1 MNWSP
6 NEAHNTKEK
15 FSVPVKLTR
24 NNMFNRVIQV
34 RRQKAL
40 SIGNSIVKHFSMSL
54 VIFVLYSSFCRR
66 NKHLGLQLSSQFQMK
81 TLKCWHVCRMDNLIL
96 IHLPLIYFPQT
107 LWFVWVFSKFTTWM
121 LIFPQFTFLTH
132 QWGHLTLLFPVWRW
146 GWAKPSFCSQ
156 KRERGELKRAIHRSW
171 FYQLPLT
178 VPQGMIPIVPGEQ
191 GLNAGG
197 SNTRNSQRIHK
208 ADKVITHSHGA
219 KGWHFPWLR
228 HGQLTYH
235 MVSEAVCAIIWK
247 SDKKRKEGTPA
258 LSSCHIK

>member
-34 RRQKAL
+34 GRQKAL

-132 QWGHLTLLFPVWRW
+132 QWGHLALLFPVWRW

-156 KRERGELKRAIHRSW
+156 KREVSSRERFIDPDFINFLWLSLRTW
-171 FYQLPLT
+171 FP
-178 VPQGMIPIVPGEQ
+178 
-191 GLNAGG
+191 
-197 SNTRNSQRIHK
+197 
-208 ADKVITHSHGA
+208 
-219 KGWHFPWLR
+219 
-228 HGQLTYH
+228 
-235 MVSEAVCAIIWK
+235 
-247 SDKKRKEGTPA
+247 
-258 LSSCHIK
+258 